1 MLTLYAGDFCNAT
14 ESLLLLCV
22 GLRAYV
28 VDFSVPKNAFVTQ
41 KRKMEDEALSE
52 LLAQYD
58 AANDIARF
66 SLSWIRTLLK
76 EMRKY
81 KVNSNKFPSHKPL
94 LTSDN
99 LCIYLGISIWY
110 CSSLGTTVV
119 VGRELHRWYKSACA
133 CLISELILF
142 LLIWHLVWN
151 LREQICVAA
160 IDTGDTALAIKS
172 IDTLKKQFS
181 NSNRVKRLEGMLLES
196 EGLFIATYF
205 CIYINI
211 YILHN
216 SNISDFRKLWSGFGS
231 VWRYIEGWL
240 GQCRSDEAKG
250 GQSSPS
256 IVWRIFTF
264 YI

>member
-99 LCIYLGISIWY
+99 LCIYLGISI
-110 CSSLGTTVV
+110 
-119 VGRELHRWYKSACA
+119 
-133 CLISELILF
+133 
-142 LLIWHLVWN
+142 
-151 LREQICVAA
+151 
-160 IDTGDTALAIKS
+160 
-172 IDTLKKQFS
+172 
-181 NSNRVKRLEGMLLES
+181 
-196 EGLFIATYF
+196 
-205 CIYINI
+205 
-211 YILHN
+211 
-216 SNISDFRKLWSGFGS
+216 
-231 VWRYIEGWL
+231 
-240 GQCRSDEAKG
+240 
-250 GQSSPS
+250 
-256 IVWRIFTF
+256 
-264 YI
+264 